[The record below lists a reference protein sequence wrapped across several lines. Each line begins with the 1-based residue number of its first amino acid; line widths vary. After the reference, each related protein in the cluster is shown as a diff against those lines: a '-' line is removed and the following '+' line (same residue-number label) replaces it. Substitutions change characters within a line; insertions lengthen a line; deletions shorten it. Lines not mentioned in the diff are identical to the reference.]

1 MKRIIASVK
10 LAPGSRGY
18 FDPLTGINL
27 SPSNNIGYV
36 REGDNLTNIR
46 RAIQENKIRI
56 VGGILP
62 PAVSIK
68 PVKVKLNKVVEE
80 QPIIKEE
87 IETQP
92 MEEEIKVETVDKI
105 KEKRQK
111 KEEIIPAVNKEAKEK
126 IQEVQ
131 AILEDM
137 KDGE

>member
-36 REGDNLTNIR
+36 REGDNLANIR
-46 RAIQENKIRI
+46 RAIKENKIKI

-68 PVKVKLNKVVEE
+68 PVKVKLNKVEEE

-87 IETQP
+87 P
-92 MEEEIKVETVDKI
+92 KEILEVQEKPRKK
-105 KEKRQK
+105 KEKK
-111 KEEIIPAVNKEAKEK
+111 EIIPAVNKEAKEK

>member
-27 SPSNNIGYV
+27 SPSNSIGYV
-36 REGDNLTNIR
+36 REGDDVTNIR
-46 RAIQENKIRI
+46 RAIKENKIRI
-56 VGGILP
+56 VGGIIP

-92 MEEEIKVETVDKI
+92 MEEEIKVEAVDKI
-105 KEKRQK
+105 KKKRQK
-111 KEEIIPAVNKEAKEK
+111 KEEVIPAVNKEAKEK

>member
-1 MKRIIASVK
+1 MKRIIASIK

-46 RAIQENKIRI
+46 RAIKENKIKI
-56 VGGILP
+56 VGGTVP

-68 PVKVKLNKVVEE
+68 PVKVKLNKVEEE
-80 QPIIKEE
+80 QLIIKEE
-87 IETQP
+87 EPQIIEVQ
-92 MEEEIKVETVDKI
+92 
-105 KEKRQK
+105 EKPRKKKAK
-111 KEEIIPAVNKEAKEK
+111 KEEVQAVNKEAKEK

>member
-36 REGDNLTNIR
+36 REGDNLANIR
-46 RAIQENKIRI
+46 RAIKENKIKI

-68 PVKVKLNKVVEE
+68 PVKVKLDKVKEE

-87 IETQP
+87 P
-92 MEEEIKVETVDKI
+92 KEILEVQEKQRKK
-105 KEKRQK
+105 KEKK
-111 KEEIIPAVNKEAKEK
+111 EIIPAVNKEAKEK

>member
-36 REGDNLTNIR
+36 REGDNLANIR
-46 RAIQENKIRI
+46 RAIKENKIKI

-68 PVKVKLNKVVEE
+68 PVKVKLDKVKEE

-87 IETQP
+87 P
-92 MEEEIKVETVDKI
+92 KEILEIQEKPRKK
-105 KEKRQK
+105 KEKK
-111 KEEIIPAVNKEAKEK
+111 EIIPAVNKEAKEK

>member
-36 REGDNLTNIR
+36 REGDNLANIR
-46 RAIQENKIRI
+46 RAIKENKIKI

-68 PVKVKLNKVVEE
+68 PVKVKLDKVKEE

-87 IETQP
+87 P
-92 MEEEIKVETVDKI
+92 KEILEVQEKPRKK
-105 KEKRQK
+105 KEKK
-111 KEEIIPAVNKEAKEK
+111 EIIPAVNKEAKEK

>member
-36 REGDNLTNIR
+36 REGDNLANIR
-46 RAIQENKIRI
+46 RAIKENKIRI

-87 IETQP
+87 IEIQP
-92 MEEEIKVETVDKI
+92 MEEEIKVDAVDKI
-105 KEKRQK
+105 KKKRQK
-111 KEEIIPAVNKEAKEK
+111 KEEVIPAVNKEAKEK